1 MVDLMQQVEFIKSG
15 KDSKT
20 GKPLYMIKDGD
31 GKRFTEEEVKDMFRQ
46 NNKELQEE
54 VKKKK
59 SSSKKEKVKDETLNE
74 TVETDK

>member
-1 MVDLMQQVEFIKSG
+1 MIDLMQQVEFIKSG

-59 SSSKKEKVKDETLNE
+59 SSKKEKVKDDVIEETNQA
-74 TVETDK
+74 D